1 MNNQITL
8 RVYNRSAYP
17 LPAYASQGASGMDL
31 RAAISDPMVLKP
43 HRVYRVPTGLYVECP
58 PGYEIQIRA
67 RSGLALK
74 HGITLV
80 NGIGTIDADYRGEIC
95 VIMMNLL
102 DEDYTITPGERI
114 AQMVVAETVTATLTE
129 VDTPDA
135 LSDTQRGAGGFGHSG
150 RQ

>member
-80 NGIGTIDADYRGEIC
+80 NGIGTIDADYRGEIMVALHNHGKREEKVEAGERVAQLVVTPFLPVEFTEC
-95 VIMMNLL
+95 EEL
-102 DEDYTITPGERI
+102 DE
-114 AQMVVAETVTATLTE
+114 TV
-129 VDTPDA
+129 
-135 LSDTQRGAGGFGHSG
+135 RGTGGFGSTG
-150 RQ
+150 V